1 MATKFNFDK
10 VRQNIAQV
18 KRDLPRLMANDAQNY
33 YLAAFTNEGWNGGK
47 WKEVERRDPET
58 KAYKYPMGK
67 GLSRRTN
74 KILIGTGRLRQ
85 AVANS
90 SGNAQVSY
98 SSFDFTVTLRLDTDV
113 VPYAGYLND
122 GTENMAQRKFFGD
135 SPALRKILR
144 DRIKRYMEKVW

>member
-18 KRDLPRLMANDAQNY
+18 KRDLPRLWANDAQNY
-33 YLAAFTNEGWNGGK
+33 YLAAFVNEGWNGGK
-47 WKEVERRDPET
+47 WKEVKRREEDTSE
-58 KAYKYPMGK
+58 YKYPMSK

-90 SGNAQVSY
+90 SGNAKINY
-98 SSFDFTVTLRLDTDV
+98 STFDFTVTLSLDTSV
-113 VPYAGYLND
+113 VPYATYIND
-122 GTENMAQRKFFGD
+122 GTPNMEQRKFFGD

-144 DRIKRYMEKVW
+144 DRIKRYMAKVW